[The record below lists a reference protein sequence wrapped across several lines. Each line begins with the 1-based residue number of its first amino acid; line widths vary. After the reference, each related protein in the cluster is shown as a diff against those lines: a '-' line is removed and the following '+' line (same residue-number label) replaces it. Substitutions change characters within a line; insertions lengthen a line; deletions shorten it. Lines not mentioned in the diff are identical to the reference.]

1 MEYIKLLSYKDKY
14 PLCLS
19 SNTAEVDKRIIS
31 LLLAEENKCKEMN
44 PEHYSWQILGRQC
57 CIRSAGIPTTN
68 AETFLIAE
76 RLGLPS
82 HDILL
87 YCLNILPCRGKIALS
102 AEELNKGMY
111 LSCRSDLL
119 GIWLAELTEDS
130 CIKYAIN
137 IINASVG
144 DVYFPDMVTNP
155 PITTCEQFSIF
166 YTKYKNRFR
175 YQFYIMEDV
184 LI

>member
-1 MEYIKLLSYKDKY
+1 MEYIKLLSHKNKY

-19 SNTAEVDKRIIS
+19 SNKVEVDKRIIS

-44 PEHYSWQILGRQC
+44 PADYSWQIYGRQC
-57 CIRSAGIPTTN
+57 CIRSAGIPTTYE
-68 AETFLIAE
+68 ETFLIAE

-82 HDILL
+82 HDVLL
-87 YCLNILPCRGKIALS
+87 YFLNILPCRGKITLS
-102 AEELNKGMY
+102 AEELDKGIY
-111 LSCRSDLL
+111 VSCRNDLL
-119 GIWLAELTEDS
+119 GIWLVELAEDS
-130 CIKYAIN
+130 CIKYVIN
-137 IINASVG
+137 TINASVG
-144 DVYFPDMVTNP
+144 DVYFLDMEINP
-155 PITTCEQFSIF
+155 SITTCEQFSIF